1 MRHKKALANI
11 LFYQAVGM
19 SKEELQ
25 DILFFE
31 EETTKNWTT

>member
-1 MRHKKALANI
+1 MIKYKKALANI

-25 DILFFE
+25 DILFVE
-31 EETTKNWTT
+31 